1 MADESRRLK
10 NARRLKLAAFTRK
23 QKSLQ
28 SLLDSS
34 VSQDGVKNELQELK
48 ESFESLEKAHENY
61 SAVLEDEE
69 LDREVDYL
77 DASSESLDSMKIKV
91 SDKLKLLDSADKHVG
106 AKVQFENMSDIL
118 VLRQR

>member
-10 NARRLKLAAFTRK
+10 NACRMKLAAFTRK

-34 VSQDGVKNELQELK
+34 VSQDGIKNELQELK

-69 LDREVDYL
+69 LDREIDYL
-77 DASSESLDSMKIKV
+77 DASSESLDSIKIKV
-91 SDKLKLLDSADKHVG
+91 SDKLKSEAFSLFYALA
-106 AKVQFENMSDIL
+106 
-118 VLRQR
+118 